1 MTVSELKASNPWRI
15 VADKY
20 DSSNPNCLFL
30 DDADTSYVHPD
41 DLDRINQFNSHNSDK
56 EYRIVT
62 NTPPE
67 PWRGN
72 PLTARLII
80 LSLNPGYSPEI
91 NMTLAKLLQSNPAL
105 RKDLMAFRQK
115 TLNLEAK
122 SLLPLPEDESGKGP
136 ITCKEAEDMLGAWYW
151 TSKLKDLRN
160 DFFDG
165 KAPTTEEEDE
175 FYKRIALIEF
185 HGYSSIRA
193 KDSFPLKGKNGGQ
206 FLKTQEFVAELI
218 KHVARNKPNNEV
230 CFLIMRSKSRWKDLL
245 NGIWDEPFFKGKRI
259 IREGSRN
266 QAISKNN
273 LGDDFMK
280 ISDVL
285 KGQSKTPQC

>member
-30 DDADTSYVHPD
+30 DDNDTSYVHPD
-41 DLDRINQFNSHNSDK
+41 DLNRIIQFNSRNPEK
-56 EYRIVT
+56 EFRIVT

-80 LSLNPGYSPEI
+80 LSLNPGYIPEI

-105 RKDLMAFRQK
+105 RKELMAFRQK

-122 SLLPLPEDESGKGP
+122 SFLPLPEDEGGKGP
-136 ITCKEAEDMLGAWYW
+136 ITCKEAEDMLGGWYW

-160 DFFDG
+160 EFFG
-165 KAPTTEEEDE
+165 SQTPTSKREDE

-193 KDSFPLKGKNGGQ
+193 KDSFPPKGKNAEQ
-206 FLKTQEFVAELI
+206 FLKTQEFVAEMI
-218 KHVARNKPNNEV
+218 RHIARTKSSNEV
-230 CFLIMRSKSRWKDLL
+230 CFLIMRSKARWESLL
-245 NGIWDEPFFKGKRI
+245 NGFWNEPWFQKKLI
-259 IREGSRN
+259 IKEGSRN
-266 QAISKNN
+266 QAMSQNN
-273 LGDDFMK
+273 LGKYFQT
-280 ISDVL
+280 IADVL
-285 KGQSKTPQC
+285 KG

>member
-1 MTVSELKASNPWRI
+1 MTVSELKTNNPWRI

-30 DDADTSYVHPD
+30 GDADTSYVHPD
-41 DLDRINQFNSHNSDK
+41 DLDRINLFNSRNSDK

-80 LSLNPGYSPEI
+80 LSLNPGYIPEV

-105 RKDLMAFRQK
+105 RKDLMAFRQN

-122 SLLPLPEDESGKGP
+122 SLLPLPEDEGGKGP
-136 ITCKEAEDMLGAWYW
+136 ITCKEAEDMLGGWYW
-151 TSKLKDLRN
+151 TSKLKDLKN
-160 DFFDG
+160 DFFGG
-165 KAPTTEEEDE
+165 KTTNSEEEDE

-185 HGYSSIRA
+185 YGYSSIRA
-193 KDSFPLKGKNGGQ
+193 KDNFPPKGKNGKY
-206 FLKTQEFVAELI
+206 LKTQEFVAEMI
-218 KHVARNKPNNEV
+218 KHIASTKTDNEV
-230 CFLIMRSKSRWKDLL
+230 CFLIMRSKARWESLL
-245 NGIWDEPFFKGKRI
+245 IGLWNEPWFQKKLI
-259 IREGSRN
+259 TKEGSRN

-273 LGDDFMK
+273 LGDDFK
-280 ISDVL
+280 TIADVL
-285 KGQSKTPQC
+285 KG

>member
-1 MTVSELKASNPWRI
+1 MTISELKTNNPWRV

-20 DSSNPNCLFL
+20 DSGNPNCLFL
-30 DDADTSYVHPD
+30 DDADTSYVYPD
-41 DLDRINQFNSHNSDK
+41 DLEIINLFNSSNSDK

-72 PLTARLII
+72 PLTAQLII
-80 LSLNPGYSPEI
+80 LSLNPGYIPEI

-136 ITCKEAEDMLGAWYW
+136 ITCKEAEDMLGGWYW

-165 KAPTTEEEDE
+165 KAPTLEEEDK

-185 HGYSSIRA
+185 HGYSSSRA
-193 KDSFPLKGKNGGQ
+193 KDSFLPNGENGESL
-206 FLKTQEFVAELI
+206 LKTQKFVVDIIEHIAST
-218 KHVARNKPNNEV
+218 KPNNEV
-230 CFLIMRSKSRWKDLL
+230 CFLIMRSKSRWESLL
-245 NGIWDEPFFKGKRI
+245 RHRGFWDEPWFQKKLI
-259 IREGSRN
+259 IKEGSRN

-273 LGDDFMK
+273 LGDKYDK
-280 ISDVL
+280 ILEIV
-285 KGQSKTPQC
+285 KG

>member
-1 MTVSELKASNPWRI
+1 MTVSELKTNNPWRV

-20 DSSNPNCLFL
+20 DPGKSNCLFL
-30 DDADTSYVHPD
+30 EDGNTDYVHPE
-41 DLDRINQFNSHNSDK
+41 DLDRIIKFNSCIPDK

-72 PLTARLII
+72 PLSARLII
-80 LSLNPGYSPEI
+80 LSLNPGYIPEI
-91 NMTLAKLLQSNPAL
+91 NMTLAKLLQSNSAL

-115 TLNLEAK
+115 TLNLEAR

-136 ITCKEAEDMLGAWYW
+136 ITCKEAEDMLGGWYW

-160 DFFDG
+160 EFFG
-165 KAPTTEEEDE
+165 GQIPTSKEEDK

-193 KDSFPLKGKNGGQ
+193 KESFPPPKKNGKQ
-206 FLKTQEFVAELI
+206 FLKTQEFVAEMI
-218 KHVARNKPNNEV
+218 KHIASTKTNNEV
-230 CFLIMRSKSRWKDLL
+230 CFLIMRSKARWESLL
-245 NGIWDEPFFKGKRI
+245 KGFWNEPWFQKKLI
-259 IREGSRN
+259 IKEGSRN
-266 QAISKNN
+266 QAMSKNN
-273 LGDDFMK
+273 LGDDFK
-280 ISDVL
+280 TIADVL
-285 KGQSKTPQC
+285 KG